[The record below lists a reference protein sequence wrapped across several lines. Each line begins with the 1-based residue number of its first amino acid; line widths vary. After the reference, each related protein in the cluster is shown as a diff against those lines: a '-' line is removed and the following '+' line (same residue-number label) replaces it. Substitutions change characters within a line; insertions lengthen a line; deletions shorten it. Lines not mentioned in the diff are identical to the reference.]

1 MPALIALLRP
11 HQWVKNLLVLVAL
24 VTSHRWGEADAVLAA
39 LRMVAAFCLV
49 ASAVYAVN
57 DVLDR
62 EADAAHPAKR
72 GRPVA
77 RGAIAPAAALGTGA
91 LLLLAGFAL
100 AWGTGSAAVATL
112 GAYAAVSLAYCVWL
126 KRLLW
131 IDVVALAALY
141 VLRVVAGAHAIAVV
155 TSPWLL
161 AFAGFLFASLAS
173 AKRYADLRAFDG
185 DGLPGRAYRREDA
198 GAVLAI
204 GAASGVVAV
213 LVLALYAN
221 SADVRALYAA
231 PQWIWLL
238 CPLLL
243 YWLARLWT
251 LAGRGVVHADP
262 IVFALRDP
270 ASWMVAVGFVAALAL
285 AL

>member
-1 MPALIALLRP
+1 MPALLRLARP

-24 VTSHRWGEADAVLAA
+24 VTAHRWADPAAVADV
-39 LRMVAAFCLV
+39 LRVVAAFCLV
-49 ASAVYAVN
+49 ASAVYAAN

-62 EADAAHPAKR
+62 AADAAHPGKR
-72 GRPVA
+72 HRPVA
-77 RGAIAPAAALGTGA
+77 SGAVSPALALGFAAILATLGFMLAWPAGAAAFGA
-91 LLLLAGFAL
+91 LL
-100 AWGTGSAAVATL
+100 
-112 GAYAAVSLAYCVWL
+112 AYAAISIAYCTVL

-141 VLRVVAGAHAIAVV
+141 VLRVVAGAWAIPVAP
-155 TSPWLL
+155 SPWLL
-161 AFAGFLFASLAS
+161 AFAGFVFASLAS
-173 AKRYADLRAFDG
+173 LKRYADLRAFDG
-185 DGLPGRAYRREDA
+185 DALPGRAYRRDDA
-198 GAVLAI
+198 GVVLAV
-204 GAASGVVAV
+204 GAGAGVVAV

-221 SADVRALYAA
+221 SPDVRALYEH

-251 LAGRGVVHADP
+251 LAHRAVVDADP

-270 ASWMVAVGFVAALAL
+270 ASWAVAAGFVAAVAL

>member
-1 MPALIALLRP
+1 MPAALALLRP

-24 VTSHRWGEADAVLAA
+24 VTSHRWGDPAALLAV

-62 EADAAHPAKR
+62 AADAAHPGKR
-72 GRPVA
+72 HRPVA
-77 RGAIAPAAALGTGA
+77 SGAVSPATAIGFAIALAAAGFVIAWPAGPAATGA
-91 LLLLAGFAL
+91 LA
-100 AWGTGSAAVATL
+100 
-112 GAYAAVSLAYCVWL
+112 AYAIVALAYCALL

-141 VLRVVAGAHAIAVV
+141 VLRVVAGAWAIPVEP
-155 TSPWLL
+155 SPWLL
-161 AFAGFLFASLAS
+161 AFAGFVFASLAS
-173 AKRYADLRAFDG
+173 LKRYADLRAFDG
-185 DGLPGRAYRREDA
+185 DALPGRAYRRDDA
-198 GAVLAI
+198 AVVLAV
-204 GAASGVVAV
+204 GAAAGGVAV

-221 SADVRALYAA
+221 SPDVRALYEH

-251 LAGRGVVHADP
+251 IAARAQLDADP
-262 IVFALRDP
+262 IVFALRDG
-270 ASWMVAVGFVAALAL
+270 ASWAVAIGFVVLIALAL
-285 AL
+285 

>member
-1 MPALIALLRP
+1 MPALLRLARP

-24 VTSHRWGEADAVLAA
+24 VTSHRWGDPAALASV

-62 EADAAHPAKR
+62 AADAAHPGKR
-72 GRPVA
+72 HRPVA
-77 RGAIAPAAALGTGA
+77 SGAVSPATAIGFAIALAAAGFVIAWPAGAAAVGA
-91 LLLLAGFAL
+91 LI
-100 AWGTGSAAVATL
+100 
-112 GAYAAVSLAYCVWL
+112 AYAGVSLAYCTVL

-131 IDVVALAALY
+131 TDVVALAALY
-141 VLRVVAGAHAIAVV
+141 VLRVVAGAWAIPVEP
-155 TSPWLL
+155 SPWLL
-161 AFAGFLFASLAS
+161 AFAGFVFASLAS
-173 AKRYADLRAFDG
+173 LKRYADLRAFDG
-185 DGLPGRAYRREDA
+185 DALPGRAYRRDDA
-198 GAVLAI
+198 RVVLAV
-204 GAASGVVAV
+204 GAAAGVVAV

-221 SADVRALYAA
+221 SPDVRALYDH

-243 YWLARLWT
+243 YWLARMWT
-251 LAGRGVVHADP
+251 LAHRAAVDADP

-270 ASWMVAVGFVAALAL
+270 ASWAVAGGFVAAVAL

>member
-1 MPALIALLRP
+1 MPALLRLARP

-24 VTSHRWGEADAVLAA
+24 VTSHRWGDPAALAAVLRV
-39 LRMVAAFCLV
+39 LAAFCLV

-62 EADAAHPAKR
+62 AADAAHPGKR
-72 GRPVA
+72 HRPVA
-77 RGAIAPAAALGTGA
+77 SGAVSPVTALGFAAVLAIAGFVLAWPSGQAAVGA
-91 LLLLAGFAL
+91 LA
-100 AWGTGSAAVATL
+100 
-112 GAYAAVSLAYCVWL
+112 AYAAISMAYCTLL

-131 IDVVALAALY
+131 VDVVALAALY
-141 VLRVVAGAHAIAVV
+141 VLRVVAGAWAIPVEP
-155 TSPWLL
+155 SPWLL
-161 AFAGFLFASLAS
+161 AFAGFVFASLAS
-173 AKRYADLRAFDG
+173 LKRYADLRAFDG
-185 DGLPGRAYRREDA
+185 DALPGRAYCRDDA
-198 GAVLAI
+198 AVVLAVG
-204 GAASGVVAV
+204 GAAGGVAV

-221 SADVRALYAA
+221 SPDVRALYEH

-243 YWLARLWT
+243 YWLARMWT
-251 LAGRGVVHADP
+251 LAHRAAVDADP

-270 ASWMVAVGFVAALAL
+270 ASWAVAAGFVAAVAL

>member
-1 MPALIALLRP
+1 MPAVLALLRP

-24 VTSHRWGEADAVLAA
+24 VTSHRWGEPHAVLAA

-62 EADAAHPAKR
+62 DADAAHPAKR
-72 GRPVA
+72 SRPVA
-77 RGAIAPAAALGTGA
+77 SGALSPATALGVA
-91 LLLLAGFAL
+91 VLLLLAGFAL
-100 AWGTGSAAVATL
+100 AWGTGVAALATL
-112 GAYAAVSLAYCVWL
+112 AAYAAVSLAYCVWL

-131 IDVVALAALY
+131 VDVVALASLY

-155 TSPWLL
+155 ASPWLL
-161 AFAGFLFASLAS
+161 AFAGFVFASLAS
-173 AKRYADLRAFDG
+173 AKRYADLRSFDG
-185 DGLPGRAYRREDA
+185 ESLPGRAYRREDA
-198 GAVLAI
+198 RVVLAV
-204 GAASGVVAV
+204 GAACGAVAV

-221 SADVRALYAA
+221 SADVRALYQR

-270 ASWMVAVGFVAALAL
+270 ASWAVAGGFVAAVAL

>member
-1 MPALIALLRP
+1 MPALLALMRP

-24 VTSHRWGEADAVLAA
+24 LTSHRWSEPEAVLAA
-39 LRMVAAFCLV
+39 LRMVLAFCLV

-62 EADAAHPAKR
+62 DADAAHPAKR
-72 GRPVA
+72 LRPVA
-77 RGAIAPAAALGTGA
+77 RGAVSPAQA
-91 LLLLAGFAL
+91 LLLAALLLAAGVAIAWPTGTAAL
-100 AWGTGSAAVATL
+100 ATL
-112 GAYAAVSLAYCVWL
+112 LAYAVVSLAYCLLL

-131 IDVVALAALY
+131 LDVVALAALY

-155 TSPWLL
+155 ASPWLL
-161 AFAGFLFASLAS
+161 AFAGFVFASLAS
-173 AKRYADLRAFDG
+173 AKRFADLRTFAG
-185 DGLPGRAYRREDA
+185 DALPGRAYRRDDA
-198 GAVLAI
+198 AVVQAI
-204 GAASGVVAV
+204 GVACGAVAV

-221 SADVRALYAA
+221 SADVRMLYTR

-243 YWLARLWT
+243 YWLARMWT
-251 LAGRGVVHADP
+251 LASRGAVHADP

-270 ASWMVAVGFVAALAL
+270 ASWAVALGFVAAVAL

>member
-1 MPALIALLRP
+1 MPALLRLARP

-24 VTSHRWGEADAVLAA
+24 VTSHRWGDVAALGAV

-49 ASAVYAVN
+49 ASAVYATN

-62 EADAAHPAKR
+62 SADAAHPGKR
-72 GRPVA
+72 HRPVA
-77 RGAIAPAAALGTGA
+77 SGAVSPAMAI
-91 LLLLAGFAL
+91 GFAL
-100 AWGTGSAAVATL
+100 ALAALGFAIAWPAGDAAL
-112 GAYAAVSLAYCVWL
+112 GALTAYALVALAYCTVL

-141 VLRVVAGAHAIAVV
+141 VLRVVAGAWAIPVAP
-155 TSPWLL
+155 SPWLL
-161 AFAGFLFASLAS
+161 AFAGFVFASLAS
-173 AKRYADLRAFDG
+173 LKRYADLRAFVG
-185 DGLPGRAYRREDA
+185 DALPGRAYRRDDAAVVLAA
-198 GAVLAI
+198 GASA
-204 GAASGVVAV
+204 GVVAV

-221 SADVRALYAA
+221 SPDVRVLYGH

-251 LAGRGVVHADP
+251 LAHRAVVDADP

-270 ASWMVAVGFVAALAL
+270 ASWAVAAGFVVAVALAL
-285 AL
+285 